1 MFWLVILNLILV
13 MITGGWWL
21 VVLIIWALLK
31 LISSNK

>member
-31 LISSNK
+31 LISGNK